1 LQGILLQQR
10 DVNVDSEREYLLNV
24 RSAMANAER
33 VLSLFVE
40 RQDAQ
45 GSRLLAQKSVQMA
58 PGVLQV
64 GFRSN

>member
-1 LQGILLQQR
+1 VQGILLQQR

-45 GSRLLAQKSVQMA
+45 GSRLLAQKSVQMS
-58 PGVLQV
+58 PGLLQV
-64 GFRSN
+64 GFN